1 MPGVS
6 ALEHRAD
13 TCAFVGVIT
22 ASGDALRLVPP
33 VRASPGA
40 PADAWLRALL
50 AGSRAALHR
59 AVDQARKGKARAPRR
74 EWVLAHGAQPLGVAL
89 AMHFA
94 LAVEAAL
101 EGGPGAAPAALAALA
116 AALEAEAVAT
126 LGLLH
131 AVDPGPRARAAVAAV
146 AGVDIAQ
153 RDALAAVAAATP
165 ASARDFAWQARLRVY
180 WEAVP
185 GSADRAVGVRLLLHR
200 HAYALDPLPA
210 PARPVVGTAA
220 ALRLRQVAGA
230 ALHAGTGCALGGKA
244 DTCALLAAD
253 LAAAFGAALFVVDC
267 GLAEHRTDLA
277 RAVKGMPDEGAGTW
291 VLLARAA
298 AAPPA
303 LAAAL
308 AGALRALH
316 VALRARLVSCRVDG
330 DTVPLPAALGA
341 APPCMLLALSAPR
354 AGAAPRALPE
364 SLRGLLRGS
373 WLATPD
379 MAVVLEVTTRP
390 PPSRTKWT
398 RRVPDPVLIGHA
410 ASLTPY

>member
-1 MPGVS
+1 
-6 ALEHRAD
+6 
-13 TCAFVGVIT
+13 
-22 ASGDALRLVPP
+22 
-33 VRASPGA
+33 
-40 PADAWLRALL
+40 
-50 AGSRAALHR
+50 
-59 AVDQARKGKARAPRR
+59 
-74 EWVLAHGAQPLGVAL
+74 
-89 AMHFA
+89 
-94 LAVEAAL
+94 
-101 EGGPGAAPAALAALA
+101 
-116 AALEAEAVAT
+116 
-126 LGLLH
+126 
-131 AVDPGPRARAAVAAV
+131 
-146 AGVDIAQ
+146 
-153 RDALAAVAAATP
+153 
-165 ASARDFAWQARLRVY
+165 
-180 WEAVP
+180 
-185 GSADRAVGVRLLLHR
+185 
-200 HAYALDPLPA
+200 
-210 PARPVVGTAA
+210 
-220 ALRLRQVAGA
+220 
-230 ALHAGTGCALGGKA
+230 
-244 DTCALLAAD
+244 
-253 LAAAFGAALFVVDC
+253 
-267 GLAEHRTDLA
+267 
-277 RAVKGMPDEGAGTW
+277 MPDEGAGAW